1 MKLFVISDTHSY
13 FDEMKSALDEAG
25 FDPSNENH
33 WLIGCGDY
41 FDRGDQS
48 KEMYKY
54 LMSIERKVLV
64 KGNHDDMMIDMLER
78 GYPRTHDYSNCT
90 AKTLRHLAEDTS
102 DKIAMYNKVSAK
114 FHAIYDRMVEY
125 FETENYIFVHS
136 WIPLYQTDWK
146 RQYQYLDN
154 WRDSSEEEWQ
164 DARWHNPFQLAKL
177 GLKPDKTIVFGHWHT
192 SWPRAFYDFS
202 SKEWGEKADFSIYYG
217 DGYIGIDGCTAYT
230 GKVNVLVLE
239 DDFLPQNEEHLNANT
254 EPQGTQPL

>member
-41 FDRGDQS
+41 FDRGEQS
-48 KEMYKY
+48 KEMYEY
-54 LMSIERKVLV
+54 LVSIKRKVLV

-78 GYPRTHDYSNCT
+78 GYPRSHDHQNGT
-90 AKTLRHLAEDTS
+90 AKTLQHLAEDTS
-102 DKIAMYNKVSAK
+102 DKLAMFSIVSTR
-114 FHAIYDRMVEY
+114 FRLLYEQMVEY

-136 WIPLYQTDWK
+136 WIPLIRQDDLPKHYARNRQWAFDEDWRNASK
-146 RQYQYLDN
+146 ES
-154 WRDSSEEEWQ
+154 WEE
-164 DARWHNPFQLAKL
+164 ARWGNPYELASR
-177 GLKPDKTIVFGHWHT
+177 GFKPDKTIVFGHWHT

-202 SKEWGEKADFSIYYG
+202 SKEWGERADFSIYYG

-239 DDFLPQNEEHLNANT
+239 DNFIP
-254 EPQGTQPL
+254 